1 MNGIV
6 CIDDYEIGIVDFK
19 IIDESMGAIGGNF
32 VSTENYSIFKKE
44 IQKLTDKNGN
54 ANSENFKFRIF
65 IENVEFNPIG
75 GFCLQD
81 SEEFAEMY
89 LDVAGLN
96 QNELE
101 KVRG

>member
-1 MNGIV
+1 MKGQIF
-6 CIDDYEIGIVDFK
+6 IDNSEIGIVDFK
-19 IIDESMGAIGGNF
+19 IIDESMGAIGGDF
-32 VSTENYSIFKKE
+32 IATENYTKFKSE
-44 IQKLTDKNGN
+44 IQKLTHKNGN

-65 IENVEFNPIG
+65 IDSMEFNPIG
-75 GFCLQD
+75 GICLID

-101 KVRG
+101 KIRG